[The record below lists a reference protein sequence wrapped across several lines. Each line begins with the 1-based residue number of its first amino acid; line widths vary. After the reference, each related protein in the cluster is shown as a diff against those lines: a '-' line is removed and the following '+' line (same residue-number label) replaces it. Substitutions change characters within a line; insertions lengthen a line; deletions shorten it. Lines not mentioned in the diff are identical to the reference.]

1 MYWRNS
7 LLILLFLTAS
17 CREKTETPAA
27 AEPTA
32 GVAEE
37 GYANPRAL
45 VEAGELLAMAGKE
58 HIKII
63 DFRER
68 EAFDLGHI
76 PGAIPLWRSDIEDR
90 EAPVRGLI
98 ASREAMED
106 LLSGLGISSGDTL
119 VIYDDRGG
127 VNAAR
132 LWWVLQVYGFD
143 RTRLLNGGLQQWVS
157 QQAPMSLDYAA
168 LPAGDFKFPP
178 AGNPGLRVEREAVL
192 EHLDDPEWTLLDVR
206 TDEEYSGKR
215 QKSGAMAAGR
225 IPGSLHI
232 DWAEAV
238 RYGGD
243 MTFRPVSELK
253 KRYARLPQ
261 DLDAPII
268 TYCHSGVRSA
278 HTSFVL
284 LQLLGYKQVHNYDG
298 SWLEWSS
305 TEGSPVEK
313 DSLTT
318 ILE

>member
-1 MYWRNS
+1 MYWRSS
-7 LLILLFLTAS
+7 LLILLFLLAS
-17 CREKTETPAA
+17 CREKEEAPAA
-27 AEPTA
+27 TTPTA
-32 GVAEE
+32 GTAEA
-37 GYANPRAL
+37 GYANPLAL
-45 VEAGELLAMAGKE
+45 VEVGELVQMAGKQ

-63 DFRER
+63 DFRQR
-68 EAFDLGHI
+68 GDFDRGHI
-76 PGAIPLWRSDIEDR
+76 PGSIPLWRTDIEDR

-98 ASREAMED
+98 ASREAMET

-119 VIYDDRGG
+119 VIYDDQGC

-143 RTRLLNGGLQQWVS
+143 RTRLLNGGLQQWER
-157 QQAPMSLDYAA
+157 QKAPMSLEYAA
-168 LPAGDFKFPP
+168 LPAGDFKFP
-178 AGNPGLRVEREAVL
+178 ATGNPGLRIEKEAVL
-192 EHLDDPEWTLLDVR
+192 AHLHDPDWTLLDVR

-215 QKSGAMAAGR
+215 QKAGAKAGGR
-225 IPGSLHI
+225 IPGSIHI

-238 RYGGD
+238 RHGGD
-243 MTFRPVSELK
+243 MTFRPVSELE

-261 DLDAPII
+261 DREHPII

-284 LQLLGYKQVHNYDG
+284 LQLLGYRQVHNYDG
-298 SWLEWSS
+298 SWLEWSAA
-305 TEGSPVEK
+305 EGTPVEK